1 MITKRYLSQYI
12 GEIME
17 EKFLL
22 LNDKNKSNI
31 LEFMPSDEI
40 ILKIAEYFQN
50 FSDLTRLKII
60 TCLSMSDMCVN
71 DLSVIL
77 KINQTTVSHQLKIL
91 RAQDIV
97 EFVRDGKIVKYTLK
111 HKVVNDIMLNVV
123 ENVC

>member
-1 MITKRYLSQYI
+1 
-12 GEIME
+12 ME

-22 LNDKNKSNI
+22 LNDRRKCDI
-31 LEFMPSDEI
+31 LEFMPSDDV
-40 ILKIAEYFQN
+40 ILRLAEYFQN

-60 TCLSMSDMCVN
+60 TCLSMSSMCVN

-91 RAQDIV
+91 RAQNIV
-97 EFVRDGKIVKYTLK
+97 EFVRDGKIVKYALK
-111 HKVVNDIMLNVV
+111 NKAVNDIMLNVV